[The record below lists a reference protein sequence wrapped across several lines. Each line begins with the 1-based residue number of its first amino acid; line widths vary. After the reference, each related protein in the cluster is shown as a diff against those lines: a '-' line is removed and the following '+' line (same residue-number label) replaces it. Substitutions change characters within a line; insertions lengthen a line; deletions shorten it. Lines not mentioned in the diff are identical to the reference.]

1 MGHCAILFSVR
12 DATLCL
18 LVGGDPPEAILLGF
32 KKMGFGMGKYNG
44 FGGKVEPGETV
55 ERAAVR
61 EVEEEVGI
69 QVAEQNLEPVARLA
83 FLYPADP
90 GADKLAHVFLVA
102 DWEGEPVESAEMRPA
117 WFGVGDIPFE
127 QMWQGDVH
135 WLPRVLVGERLV
147 GRFVFGE
154 DNETVVSW
162 EVEVWKRSF

>member
-1 MGHCAILFSVR
+1 VR

-18 LVGGDPPEAILLGF
+18 LVRGDPPEEILLGF
-32 KKMGFGMGKYNG
+32 KKTGFGMGKYNG

-55 ERAAVR
+55 EQAAVR
-61 EVEEEVGI
+61 EVEEEIGI
-69 QVAEQNLEPVARLA
+69 QVAEVDLQPVARLA

-90 GADKLAHVFLVA
+90 GADKLTHVFLVTG
-102 DWEGEPVESAEMRPA
+102 WEGEPVESAEMRPA
-117 WFGVGDIPFE
+117 WFEVGDISFD

-135 WLPRVLVGERLV
+135 WLPRVLGGERLQ

-162 EVEVWKRSF
+162 ALEVWEGS